1 MAEQDGE
8 ITMGEAGKYV
18 VAGLGS
24 VVESEFASV
33 AVSLDEHGNSTR
45 LRLTDLRTGRERHL
59 DALELE
65 AIIWLSEG
73 HLTSLLDPSYDRWR
87 G

>member
-1 MAEQDGE
+1 MSEQDGE
-8 ITMGEAGKYV
+8 ITMGEPGKYV

-33 AVSLDEHGNSTR
+33 AVTLDERGNSTR
-45 LRLTDLRTGRERHL
+45 LRLTDLRTGRQRHL

-73 HLTSLLDPSYDRWR
+73 HLTDLLDPSHDRWR
-87 G
+87 E